1 MLEVTSFMRKM
12 EPGCRIGSVKV
23 AIFISV
29 VPGEDVSSDLKEGK
43 GRAGSLWQSYWA
55 QGAVRPL
62 CRRLRPGE
70 EGVMKS
76 KACRFIILLP
86 FTELCNWLRFVLG
99 ASTMSS

>member
-1 MLEVTSFMRKM
+1 M
-12 EPGCRIGSVKV
+12 GSVKV
-23 AIFISV
+23 AILISV

-55 QGAVRPL
+55 RGVVRPL
-62 CRRLRPGE
+62 CRRLGPGE
-70 EGVMKS
+70 EGAMKS

-86 FTELCNWLRFVLG
+86 FTELCYRLRFVLE